1 MFLLLMV
8 IVVWDMEEGFFRVRS
23 FRKGVEGG
31 KGTGATLVGEGDGRA
46 GCDVGHSEREMA
58 EGHL

>member
-1 MFLLLMV
+1 MFLLFMV
-8 IVVWDMEEGFFRVRS
+8 IIVWDVEKGFFCVWP

-31 KGTGATLVGEGDGRA
+31 KGTGATLVGESDGRA
-46 GCDVGHSEREMA
+46 GCDVGHSEREIA